1 MVGHVSAGASPGCM
15 TNSRTM
21 RIALLAVI
29 AVGCGGGHRASHTSL
44 PAVAK
49 EFPATR
55 WVPAKATYVL
65 SSPTVKQAQR
75 SMRDVIDSLGILAGV
90 DVDQASRAFQQ
101 VLAVDAL
108 SPDPVAG
115 MGIDLEGG
123 IAMFSEAVSPT
134 VVVHLSAPDQT
145 QAFFDRLRE
154 RGLVTRSVIVDG
166 SEIFSAALPGSNMKV
181 SWAVA
186 ADWLWVH
193 VSLPFAHED
202 PTAWFAASH
211 TPGAAGWTTD
221 WQWAEQAAGQ
231 ARSAVVGF
239 VDAHDLIG
247 TLAGRVPEAVACAR
261 LLEPIGRVGLAIDGD
276 GQGASGRLTVD
287 LGPAAQ
293 RLAAAVLPVPEGWA
307 EAVAHAPLAV
317 QMNLDLVAVRTYL
330 APCTRVLGDPFR
342 ELDRYGVRAGR
353 MVLLGLDPDGKTGS
367 GAAVADL
374 ATKRWFADKLD
385 DIPLR
390 SHLESDRTFGAL
402 RGHSLSV
409 PFGPTVD
416 YVLTDLVAMAA
427 VGDGL
432 LARLV
437 GKGGAVPG
445 PVAAVDV
452 QPGGLSEEAWL
463 TVLDVLDVGR
473 SKRFVE
479 RLMRWR
485 QGHISIAV
493 SGTTLVLAATGR
505 RR

>member
-1 MVGHVSAGASPGCM
+1 M
-15 TNSRTM
+15 
-21 RIALLAVI
+21 
-29 AVGCGGGHRASHTSL
+29 SH
-44 PAVAK
+44 PAPPATATA
-49 EFPATR
+49 FPATR
-55 WVPAKATYVL
+55 WVPANATYVL
-65 SSPTVKQAQR
+65 ASPTVKQAQHG
-75 SMRDVIDSLGILAGV
+75 MRDVIDALGILTGV
-90 DVDQASRAFQQ
+90 DVGEASRGLQQ
-101 VLAVDAL
+101 MLAVDPL

-123 IAMFSEAVSPT
+123 IAMFSDALSPT
-134 VVVHLSAPDQT
+134 VVVHLAAPDQT

-154 RGLVTRSVIVDG
+154 RGLVTQSVVADG
-166 SEIFSAALPGSNMKV
+166 AEIFSAALPGANLKV

-193 VSLPFAHED
+193 FTLPFAHEE
-202 PTAWFAASH
+202 PTAWFVASH
-211 TPGAAGWTTD
+211 TPGAAGWAQD
-221 WQWAEQAAGQ
+221 WQWAERAAGQ
-231 ARSAVVGF
+231 AARTAPSALVGF
-239 VDAHDLIG
+239 VDAHHLIG
-247 TLAGRVPEAVACAR
+247 TLAARVPDAVACTR
-261 LLEPIGRVGLAIDGD
+261 LLEPVARVGLALDGD
-276 GQGASGRLTVD
+276 GQGVSGRLTVD
-287 LGPAAQ
+287 LGPAAA

-317 QMNLDLVAVRTYL
+317 QLNLDLVAVRAYL
-330 APCTRVLGDPFR
+330 APCTRVLGDGLAD
-342 ELDRYGVRAGR
+342 LDRYGVRAGR
-353 MVLLGLDPDGKTGS
+353 MVLLELDPDGKSGR

-374 ATKRWFADKLD
+374 VTKRWFADKLD

-416 YVLTDLVAMAA
+416 YVLTDRIAMAA

-437 GKGGAVPG
+437 GKGAAVPG
-445 PVAAVDV
+445 PVAALDL
-452 QPGGLSEEAWL
+452 QPAGLSEEAWL
-463 TVLDVLDVGR
+463 TVLDVLDVGL

-485 QGHISIAV
+485 EGHISLAV
-493 SGTTLVLAATGR
+493 EGSTLVLAATGR

>member
-1 MVGHVSAGASPGCM
+1 
-15 TNSRTM
+15 M

-29 AVGCGGGHRASHTSL
+29 AIGCGGGHGAAHTAP
-44 PAVAK
+44 PAAAK
-49 EFPATR
+49 DFPATR
-55 WVPAKATYVL
+55 WVPATATYVL
-65 SSPTVKQAQR
+65 ASPTVKEAQR
-75 SMRDVIDSLGILAGV
+75 SMRDVIDSLGILV
-90 DVDQASRAFQQ
+90 DVDVGEASRAFQQ
-101 VLAVDAL
+101 LLAVDAL

-123 IAMFSEAVSPT
+123 IAMFSEALSPT
-134 VVVHLSAPDQT
+134 VVVHLAAPDQT

-154 RGLVTRSVIVDG
+154 RGLVTQSVIVDG
-166 SEIFSAALPGSNMKV
+166 TEIFSAALPGANLKV

-193 VSLPFAHED
+193 VTLPFAHED
-202 PTAWFAASH
+202 ATAWFLASH
-211 TPGAAGWTTD
+211 TPGAAGWAQD
-221 WQWAEQAAGQ
+221 WQWAAQAAGK

-247 TLAGRVPEAVACAR
+247 TLAARVPDAVACAR
-261 LLEPIGRVGLAIDGD
+261 LLEPVGRVGLAIDGD
-276 GQGASGRLTVD
+276 GQGVSGRLTVD

-317 QMNLDLVAVRTYL
+317 QLNLDLVAVRAYL
-330 APCTRVLGDPFR
+330 APCTRVIGDGLA

-353 MVLLGLDPDGKTGS
+353 LVLLGLDPDGKTGS

-374 ATKRWFADKLD
+374 VTKRWFADKLD

-402 RGHSLSV
+402 RGHALSV

-416 YVLTDLVAMAA
+416 YVLTDRVAMAA

-445 PVAAVDV
+445 PVAAIDL
-452 QPGGLSEEAWL
+452 QPGALSKEAWL
-463 TVLDVLDVGR
+463 TVLEVLHVGR

-485 QGHISIAV
+485 EGHISIAV
-493 SGTTLVLAATGR
+493 AGPTLVLAATGR